1 MATRRRTNGEGS
13 IYYNRER
20 CCYDGQ
26 FIYNDPVTGKRKRKK
41 LTGSSKSAVVK
52 RGKEFLAQIEKARE
66 AYLAEQAKA
75 APLAN
80 WLDEWLTE
88 YVQPSVRVKTYER
101 YRCSINNHILPYI
114 GQIPLDQLTTEDVQK
129 MLNDLLLSGGE
140 DKQGLSPRTVNAA
153 RMTLKTA
160 LDKAYHLRKIPYN
173 PVEATK
179 ACRTDR
185 AQISILSRPDA
196 KKLLAAAK
204 EYEQNAYIAVMLAL
218 STGMRIGEIFGLL
231 WENIDLTE
239 KKLYVRQSLV
249 TTNHGYRMEP
259 SPKTKA
265 GHRQIELPMYC
276 VKELNEHQKWQ
287 EAQKAEWLDQWSE
300 NGLVVTNS
308 NGSSRD
314 PNYFSYVVFKR
325 LLEIAGIKDSVRF
338 HDLRHTHATWLL
350 EKGIHPKVVAERLGH
365 SSIRIT
371 LDTYSHVIKG
381 MQQTAATKLDEIA
394 EEW

>member
-1 MATRRRTNGEGS
+1 MATRRTNGEGS

-20 CCYDGQ
+20 RCYDGQ
-26 FIYNDPVTGKRKRKK
+26 FIYDDPVTGEHKRKK
-41 LTGSSKSAVVK
+41 LTGPSKSAVVK
-52 RGKEFLAQIEKARE
+52 RGKEFLDQIQKARE

-80 WLDEWLTE
+80 WLDEWLTS
-88 YVQPSVRVKTYER
+88 YVQPCVKIKTFER

-114 GQIPLDQLTTEDVQK
+114 GQIPLDQLTAEDVQK
-129 MLNDLLLSGGE
+129 MLNGLLESGGE
-140 DKQGLSPRTVNAA
+140 DNKGLSPRTVNAA
-153 RMTLKTA
+153 RRTLKTA
-160 LDKAYHLRKIPYN
+160 LDKALHLRKIPYN

-179 ACRTDR
+179 AFRTDR

-204 EYEQNAYIAVMLAL
+204 EYEQNAYIAVLLAL

-231 WENIDLTE
+231 WENIDSTG

-265 GHRQIELPMYC
+265 GHRQIELPDHC
-276 VKELNEHQKWQ
+276 VEALRDHQKWQ
-287 EAQKAEWLDQWSE
+287 EAQKAEWLNKWC
-300 NGLVVTNS
+300 NLGLVVTNS
-308 NGSSRD
+308 NGSYRD
-314 PNYFSYVVFKR
+314 PNYFSYVIFKR
-325 LLEIAGIKDSVRF
+325 LLNLAGIKEGIRF

-350 EKGIHPKVVAERLGH
+350 EKGVNPKVVAERLGH

-371 LDTYSHVIKG
+371 LDTYSHVIQG
-381 MQQTAATKLDEIA
+381 MQQTAAAKLGEIA
-394 EEW
+394 AEW